1 LGSVYEADILWEG
14 KNMRNGFRLKLSNII
29 LFIICILLS
38 VNAILVPKHTAAAKD
53 QEQKLT
59 ILFTHDLHD
68 NLLPFQTI
76 ENGEVRRLGGYAR
89 LASVIKEQKKKDPDA
104 LLVDGGDFSMGTPF
118 QTIFTSDAPELRILG
133 ALGYDVT
140 TFGNHEFDY
149 RPDGLTGSL
158 KVAISSK
165 EKLPVI
171 VSSNIQ
177 FPLDQEGKLT
187 DSLTE
192 LKEAMEDYGVR
203 DYIVL
208 ERGGLKIGVFG
219 VMGEESE
226 SMAPMSGVTFDDEIE
241 QAKRVVK
248 ILKEEKK
255 VDFILCLSH
264 SGTKDKAKDSED
276 EILARKVPEIN
287 MIVSGHTHT
296 TLEEPIL
303 AGNTII
309 GSVGSYGRYL
319 GCVKLNREGN
329 GNWKLKNYSLIPI
342 DDSKKE
348 DSKIKDLVQSY
359 KEIVQKKYFDQF
371 DLEYDEK
378 IAYSDFR
385 FQTPDEISGFHGEA
399 TIGNLLSDAYIYA
412 VKKAEGDKYIP
423 IDAAV
428 VPNGTIRD
436 TIFSG
441 EVTTANAFSISSLGI
456 GADGMPGYPLI
467 SVYLNGKEMKTL
479 CEVDASI
486 TPIMGEAQLYM
497 SGMNFTFNPNRL
509 IFNKVT
515 DVKLMKE
522 DGSTKE
528 LEDKKLYRIVCNL
541 YSAQMLSVVGD
552 KSFGLM
558 SIVPK
563 NQDGKAITDYEDY
576 IIYSKEKGKEIE
588 LKEWYAIVEYLRSF
602 DKTNGVSVIPS
613 VYEKTQGRKIIQE
626 DTSLSAILSKPN
638 NIGIAVDIIAA
649 VLLAIIILCILR
661 ITTGKKRRRS
671 RKGRKSQTRR
681 SSGKSRKK

>member
-1 LGSVYEADILWEG
+1 
-14 KNMRNGFRLKLSNII
+14 MRKGFRQQIRNII
-29 LFIICILLS
+29 LFIIFILLP
-38 VNAILVPKHTAAAKD
+38 VNAMTMQNHIAGA
-53 QEQKLT
+53 QEQEKTLT

-76 ENGEVRRLGGYAR
+76 ENGEVKKLGGYAR
-89 LASVIKEQKKKDPDA
+89 LASAIREQKEKDPDA

-118 QTIFTSDAPELRILG
+118 QTIFATDAPELRMLG
-133 ALGYDVT
+133 ALGYEVT
-140 TFGNHEFDY
+140 TLGNHEFDY
-149 RPDGLTGSL
+149 RPEGLSGSL
-158 KVAISSK
+158 RAAVDSK

-177 FPLDQEGKLT
+177 FPLDQEGKL
-187 DSLTE
+187 SAPLSE
-192 LKEAMEDYGVR
+192 LKKAMEDYGVR

-208 ERGGLKIGVFG
+208 EHGGVKIGVFG

-226 SMAPMSGVTFDDEIE
+226 SMAPMSGATFDDEIE

-264 SGTKDKAKDSED
+264 SGTQDRAKDSED

-296 TLEEPIL
+296 TLTEPIL
-303 AGNTII
+303 VGNTII
-309 GSVGSYGRYL
+309 GSVGCYGKYL
-319 GCVKLNREGN
+319 GSVRLKEG
-329 GNWKLKNYSLIPI
+329 GSGSWRLEEYSLIPI
-342 DDSKKE
+342 DDSFKE
-348 DSKIKDLVQSY
+348 DSEIKNLIQSF
-359 KEIVQKKYFDQF
+359 KNLVQKKYFDKF
-371 DLEYDEK
+371 GLEYDEK

-385 FQTPDEISGFHGEA
+385 FQTPDEIAEIHGEA
-399 TIGNLLSDAYIYA
+399 TIGNLISDAYIYA
-412 VKKAEGDKYIP
+412 VKKAEGDHYIP

-456 GADGMPGYPLI
+456 GKDGMPGYPLI
-467 SVYLNGKEMKTL
+467 SVYLSGKEMKTL

-486 TPIMGEAQLYM
+486 TPLMDEAQLYL
-497 SGMNFTFNPNRL
+497 SGMNFTFNPKRL
-509 IFNKVT
+509 IFNKVIDT
-515 DVKLMKE
+515 ELIKE
-522 DGSTKE
+522 DGSTEE
-528 LEDKKLYRIVCNL
+528 LEDNKLYRIVCNL
-541 YSAQMLSVVGD
+541 YSAQMLSIVGD

-563 NQDGKAITDYEDY
+563 DKDGKVITDFEDFILY
-576 IIYSKEKGKEIE
+576 NKENGENLE
-588 LKEWYAIVEYLRSF
+588 LKEWYAVVEYLQSF
-602 DKTNGVSVIPS
+602 DQSEGVSVIPS
-613 VYEKTQGRKIIQE
+613 AYEKTQGRKVIKE
-626 DTSLSAILSKPN
+626 DNSLTAILDKPN

-649 VLLAIIILCILR
+649 VLLTILILCILR
-661 ITTGKKRRRS
+661 ITSGRKRRKS
-671 RKGRKSQTRR
+671 RKGRKPKTHKSGRK
-681 SSGKSRKK
+681 SSKRH

>member
-1 LGSVYEADILWEG
+1 
-14 KNMRNGFRLKLSNII
+14 MRNGFRQKLRNII

-38 VNAILVPKHTAAAKD
+38 VNAITMQKHVAAAKD
-53 QEQKLT
+53 QKETLT

-76 ENGEVRRLGGYAR
+76 ENGEVKKLGGYAR
-89 LASVIKEQKKKDPDA
+89 LASAIKEQKKKDPDA

-118 QTIFTSDAPELRILG
+118 QTIFASDAPELRMLG

-140 TFGNHEFDY
+140 TLGNHEFDY
-149 RPDGLTGSL
+149 RPEGLTGSL
-158 KVAISSK
+158 KAAINSK

-177 FPLDQEGKLT
+177 FPLNQEGKLS
-187 DSLTE
+187 DSLSE

-208 ERGGLKIGVFG
+208 ECGGIKIGVFG

-255 VDFILCLSH
+255 VDFILCISH
-264 SGTKDKAKDSED
+264 SGTQERAKDSED
-276 EILARKVPEIN
+276 EILAKKVPEIN
-287 MIVSGHTHT
+287 MIISGHTHS
-296 TLEEPIL
+296 TLQEPIL

-309 GSVGSYGRYL
+309 GSVGSYGKNL
-319 GCVKLNREGN
+319 GSVKLTRESG
-329 GNWKLKNYSLIPI
+329 GSWKLKEYSLIPI
-342 DDSKKE
+342 DESFKE
-348 DSKIKDLVQSY
+348 DSNIKELVQSF
-359 KEIVQKKYFDQF
+359 KDLVQKKYFDQF
-371 DLEYDEK
+371 SLEFDEK
-378 IAYSDFR
+378 VAYSDFR
-385 FQTPDEISGFHGEA
+385 FQTPDEISEFHGEA
-399 TIGNLLSDAYIYA
+399 TIGNLIGDAYIYA
-412 VKKAEGDKYIP
+412 VKKAEGEKYIP

-467 SVYLNGKEMKTL
+467 SVYLSGKEMKTL

-486 TPIMGEAQLYM
+486 TPLMEDAQLYI
-497 SGMNFTFNPNRL
+497 SGMNYTFNPNRL
-509 IFNKVT
+509 IFNKVIDT
-515 DVKLMKE
+515 KLKME

-563 NQDGKAITDYEDY
+563 NQDGNAITDFEDF
-576 IIYSKEKGKEIE
+576 IIHSNESGKKLE
-588 LKEWYAIVEYLRSF
+588 LKEWYAVVEYLKSF

-613 VYEKTQGRKIIQE
+613 VYEKTQGRKIVK
-626 DTSLSAILSKPN
+626 DDHSLAAILSKPN

-649 VLLAIIILCILR
+649 VLLTILILCIFR
-661 ITTGKKRRRS
+661 ITTGKKHRRS
-671 RKGRKSQTRR
+671 RKGRKAKSHR
-681 SSGKSRKK
+681 SGGKTRKK

>member
-1 LGSVYEADILWEG
+1 
-14 KNMRNGFRLKLSNII
+14 
-29 LFIICILLS
+29 
-38 VNAILVPKHTAAAKD
+38 
-53 QEQKLT
+53 
-59 ILFTHDLHD
+59 
-68 NLLPFQTI
+68 
-76 ENGEVRRLGGYAR
+76 
-89 LASVIKEQKKKDPDA
+89 
-104 LLVDGGDFSMGTPF
+104 VDGGDFSMGTPF

-348 DSKIKDLVQSY
+348 DSTIKDLVQSY

-371 DLEYDEK
+371 DQEYDEK

-456 GADGMPGYPLI
+456 GADGMSGYPLI

-486 TPIMGEAQLYM
+486 TPLMEDAQLYI
-497 SGMNFTFNPNRL
+497 SGMNYTFNPNRL
-509 IFNKVT
+509 IFNKVIDT
-515 DVKLMKE
+515 KLKKE

-541 YSAQMLSVVGD
+541 YSAQMLSVV
-552 KSFGLM
+552 
-558 SIVPK
+558 
-563 NQDGKAITDYEDY
+563 
-576 IIYSKEKGKEIE
+576 EINP
-588 LKEWYAIVEYLRSF
+588 LV
-602 DKTNGVSVIPS
+602 
-613 VYEKTQGRKIIQE
+613 
-626 DTSLSAILSKPN
+626 
-638 NIGIAVDIIAA
+638 
-649 VLLAIIILCILR
+649 
-661 ITTGKKRRRS
+661 
-671 RKGRKSQTRR
+671 
-681 SSGKSRKK
+681 

>member
-1 LGSVYEADILWEG
+1 
-14 KNMRNGFRLKLSNII
+14 MRNGFRRYFRNIII
-29 LFIICILLS
+29 LFILILLPATAMTRQ
-38 VNAILVPKHTAAAKD
+38 NHAAAAKD
-53 QEQKLT
+53 QEKTLT
-59 ILFTHDLHD
+59 ILFTHDMHD

-76 ENGEVRRLGGYAR
+76 ENGEVKNLGGYAR
-89 LASVIKEQKKKDPDA
+89 LASAIKEQKKKDPDA

-118 QTIFTSDAPELRILG
+118 QTIFASDAPELRMLG
-133 ALGYDVT
+133 ALGYDAT
-140 TFGNHEFDY
+140 TLGNHEFDY
-149 RPDGLTGSL
+149 RPEGLTGSL
-158 KVAISSK
+158 RAAADSK

-171 VSSNIQ
+171 LSSNIQ
-177 FPLDQEGKLT
+177 FPLDQDGKLS
-187 DSLTE
+187 DSLAE
-192 LKEAMEDYGVR
+192 LKKAMEDYGVR

-208 ERGGLKIGVFG
+208 ERGGVKIGIFG

-264 SGTKDKAKDSED
+264 SGTQKRAKDSED
-276 EILARKVPEIN
+276 EILAKKVPEIN
-287 MIVSGHTHT
+287 MIVSGHTHS

-309 GSVGSYGRYL
+309 GSVGSYGSNL
-319 GCVKLNREGN
+319 GCVKLTREGS
-329 GNWKLKNYSLIPI
+329 GSWSLKEYSLIPI
-342 DDSKKE
+342 DDSFQE
-348 DSKIKDLVQSY
+348 DSTIKELIKSYKDLVQ
-359 KEIVQKKYFDQF
+359 KKYLDKFGLEFD
-371 DLEYDEK
+371 ERV
-378 IAYSDFR
+378 AYSDFR
-385 FQTPDEISGFHGEA
+385 FQTPDEISEIHGEA
-399 TIGNLLSDAYIYA
+399 TIGNLISDAYIYS

-441 EVTTANAFSISSLGI
+441 GVTTANAFSISSLGI

-486 TPIMGEAQLYM
+486 TPLMEDAQLYL
-497 SGMNFTFNPNRL
+497 SGMNFTFNPKRL
-509 IFNKVT
+509 IFNKVIDT
-515 DVKLMKE
+515 KLMRE
-522 DGSTKE
+522 DGSTEE
-528 LEDKKLYRIVCNL
+528 LEDQKLYRIVCNL

-558 SIVPK
+558 SIIPK
-563 NQDGKAITDYEDY
+563 DQDGKVIKDFENN
-576 IIYSKEKGKEIE
+576 IIYTKGNDGKTE
-588 LKEWYAIVEYLRSF
+588 LKEWYAVVEYLQSF
-602 DKTNGVSVIPS
+602 DKTDGVSVIPAA
-613 VYEKTQGRKIIQE
+613 YEKTQGRKVIQK
-626 DTSLSAILSKPN
+626 DTSLTAILSKPN
-638 NIGIAVDIIAA
+638 NIGIAVYIIAA
-649 VLLAIIILCILR
+649 VLLTILILIIIR

-671 RKGRKSQTRR
+671 RKGRKTKTRKR
-681 SSGKSRKK
+681 Y